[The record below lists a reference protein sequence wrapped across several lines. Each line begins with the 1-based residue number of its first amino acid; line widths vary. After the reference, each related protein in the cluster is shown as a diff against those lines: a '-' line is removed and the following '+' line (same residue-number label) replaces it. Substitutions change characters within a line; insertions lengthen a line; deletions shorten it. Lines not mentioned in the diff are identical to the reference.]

1 MQYFNENEIR
11 NLINTIDTQDT
22 WDTKEMQEFIEAAVK
37 ESDDTLN
44 PADYDD
50 PDRLYEACK
59 AVFGIDSNKAG
70 VITVEDFERC
80 VKEFGFRSPVV
91 TAVWNTMN
99 NNPDNSKEF
108 EIVYARWA
116 TGRYKED
123 RYDCKRNPESY

>member
-1 MQYFNENEIR
+1 MKYFNEEDIR
-11 NLINTIDTQDT
+11 NLISTIESQDT
-22 WDTKEMQEFIEAAVK
+22 WDTDEMHAFVEAAVK
-37 ESDDTLN
+37 ESDGELN

-50 PDRLYEACK
+50 PEKLYDACK
-59 AVFGIDSNKAG
+59 ASFGIDSNKTG